1 MRLLPTVGCEA
12 DAATVHSVEVC
23 DVTQSASALAYHPSG
38 SYSAVWRGK
47 RVENETKAT
56 GPGKEVSREGDEIE
70 VEQCLVHDK
79 MRIRVLQRLDRRRRV
94 LMFREAWEGPFRNGE
109 SLGGCAA
116 VSQAFATRE
125 RLEAKSLVGK
135 WNSEVYKLKDPQ
147 QVEKLPTLNTSLQ
160 KKKNSWYNFL

>member
-23 DVTQSASALAYHPSG
+23 DVPSNASALVYHPSG
-38 SYSAVWRGK
+38 SYTAVWRGK

-56 GPGKEVSREGDEIE
+56 GPGKEVCREGDEFE
-70 VEQCLVHDK
+70 VEQCIVHDK

-116 VSQAFATRE
+116 VTQAFATTDRFE
-125 RLEAKSLVGK
+125 PGKSLVGK
-135 WNSEVYKLKDPQ
+135 WNSEVYSLKHLQSQ
-147 QVEKLPTLNTSLQ
+147 QVNSQSTLKPLENQQ
-160 KKKNSWYNFL
+160 K